1 MAIQLGLTG
10 GIGSGKSTVANMLSS
25 MSASVI
31 DADAFSRALT
41 AVGGA
46 AMPAIQNA
54 FGTVAIAPDGSLDRD
69 AIRSLIFTD
78 PDAKHRLEAI
88 IHPLVAL
95 RISQA
100 QSDAESSGKTV
111 VVFDIPLLVES
122 SHWRAKLDYVL
133 VVDCDN
139 ATQIQRVQARSGWTA
154 QQTQRVID
162 AQATRTL
169 RLAAADIV
177 IGNQDISLSQLET
190 TVRKIGAWFGL

>member
-111 VVFDIPLLVES
+111 VVLDIPLLVES

-190 TVRKIGAWFGL
+190 TVRKIGVWFGL

>member
-10 GIGSGKSTVANMLSS
+10 GIGSGKSTVATMLSS

-41 AVGGA
+41 AVAGA

-100 QSDAESSGKTV
+100 QSDAESSGKTIV
-111 VVFDIPLLVES
+111 VLDIPLLVES